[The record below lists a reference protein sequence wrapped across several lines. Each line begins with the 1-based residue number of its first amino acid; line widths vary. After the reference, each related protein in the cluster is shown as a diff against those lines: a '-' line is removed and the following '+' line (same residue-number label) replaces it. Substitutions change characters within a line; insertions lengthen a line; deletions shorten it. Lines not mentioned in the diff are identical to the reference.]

1 MNRFLAVLALALA
14 PFSLHAHPHAW
25 IDVRSTIILSTEGL
39 IWRSA
44 LPVILAIG
52 LRPCTGAILVLLVA
66 YSLGLRWAGIGAVL
80 AMSLGTAATMSLLA
94 TAAIRFRQAALR
106 FFQRGHTASH
116 RTGLVFDLLG
126 LLGGMAIGTMGLGLL
141 QQGLSTAPHPLL

>member
-80 AMSLGTAATMSLLA
+80 AMSLGTTATVSLLA
-94 TAAIRFRQAALR
+94 TAAVSFRHVALR
-106 FFQRGHTASH
+106 VFQRSRAASH
-116 RTGLVFDLLG
+116 HTGLVFDLLG
-126 LLGGMAIGTMGLGLL
+126 LLGGTAIGLMGVGLL
-141 QQGLSTAPHPLL
+141 QQGLSTALHPLL